1 MRRSIILLCLV
12 LCLIAF
18 WLIRT
23 AWEPKETKKPVSMPQ
38 VASTATTSISTPT
51 PPKVEKAPAAR
62 KPLKI
67 ASKGKVR
74 LKPGESAVLGYWE
87 IAPGMNGMAIVT
99 PETTPEGHVKM
110 TAKLL
115 HLSDAAVSDAE
126 AHDLFPDIFDF
137 ENYSA
142 IGPERLSE
150 LQTSLQK
157 TRGVDMLSMPTALTL
172 PGQQASISIGN
183 SDEAMLSLGL
193 QADAVAADGGYDLS
207 LDLQRQE

>member
-1 MRRSIILLCLV
+1 MRRSIILLCLI

-18 WLIRT
+18 WLMRT
-23 AWEPKETKKPVSMPQ
+23 AFQPQETKKPVSTPQ
-38 VASTATTSISTPT
+38 VAAAPSVSVSTPT
-51 PPKVEKAPAAR
+51 SPKVEKAPAAR

-74 LKPGESAVLGYWE
+74 LKPGESAVLGFWE

-115 HLSDAAVSDAE
+115 HLSDAAVADAE
-126 AHDLFPDIFDF
+126 ANDLFPDIFDF

-150 LQTSLQK
+150 LQRSLLNI
-157 TRGVDMLSMPTALTL
+157 RGVDVLSMPALL
-172 PGQQASISIGN
+172 APPGVQASISIGN
-183 SDEAMLSLGL
+183 SNDSMLSLGL
-193 QADAVAADGGYDLS
+193 QADPIAEDGGYDLS